1 MRPGR
6 ALRAGLRAA
15 AAAGVLALA
24 GGLAAAPASAHNV
37 VVGTSPGTDETVTTA
52 PDEVSVTF
60 DDVVLNVSADGSST
74 AVQVTGPD
82 GAEHAD
88 GCPTTQDR
96 TISVPVV
103 LDEPGTY
110 TVAWRVVS
118 ADGHPTSGE
127 FAFTYA
133 PEDDGAAST
142 AGDDGG
148 REAKGCG
155 SQAQADGAGAQDG
168 DPGQAA
174 GEQAAEAGD
183 ASGGSDLPVVL
194 GIAAA
199 VVVLAGAGVVLAL
212 RLGRRRS

>member
-1 MRPGR
+1 MRR
-6 ALRAGLRAA
+6 ARTLRAALRAT

-24 GGLAAAPASAHNV
+24 GGLAAPPASAHNV

-74 AVQVTGPD
+74 AMQVTGPD
-82 GAEHAD
+82 GGEHAD
-88 GCPTTQDR
+88 GCPATQDR

-133 PEDDGAAST
+133 PEDDGTAPAGGGGDAEAA
-142 AGDDGG
+142 
-148 REAKGCG
+148 GCA
-155 SQAQADGAGAQDG
+155 SQAQAGGAGAQDG
-168 DPGQAA
+168 DAGQAA
-174 GEQAAEAGD
+174 GEQAAEAGG
-183 ASGGSDLPVVL
+183 ATGGSDLPVVL